1 MNIITLEADARK
13 YFILQRLK
21 PTLATSGGS
30 SLQSL
35 ALLRLLCIYRCH
47 ILLAAI
53 EYVGNVSRQSI

>member
-21 PTLATSGGS
+21 PILATSGGS

-35 ALLRLLCIYRCH
+35 ALLPVCYAFIGVTFYL
-47 ILLAAI
+47 
-53 EYVGNVSRQSI
+53 VQ